1 MPVRRAALAARSD
14 LEDARFMRVP
24 KAGAQDLNASITIV
38 FRRHCDNGWTA
49 RAKAART
56 RLAAAVPRMVA
67 AGFRRVSACDS
78 LGDQMISKRTHLSA
92 ALLAGLVLC
101 APAGL
106 KAQQRPAPV
115 EVTQVFVQGIG
126 QVNVLAY
133 KAKFVSAD
141 PVTRR
146 VVLEDPAGRRWAVIA
161 PPLLGDLSL
170 YRVGENLLIR
180 VAPGVVT
187 ALGKAHQGRPG
198 EVMAEV
204 AINDGLPGWPEGF
217 GIREVKLTSIF
228 VGLDPAA
235 GTVTFEGPDGNVRV
249 VRAANDKVLAD
260 VQNVRPGDLAQITY
274 IEGLAV
280 NAMR

>member
-1 MPVRRAALAARSD
+1 
-14 LEDARFMRVP
+14 
-24 KAGAQDLNASITIV
+24 
-38 FRRHCDNGWTA
+38 
-49 RAKAART
+49 
-56 RLAAAVPRMVA
+56 
-67 AGFRRVSACDS
+67 
-78 LGDQMISKRTHLSA
+78 MISKRTHLSA

-146 VVLEDPAGRRWAVIA
+146 VVLEDPAGRRWAVVA

>member
-1 MPVRRAALAARSD
+1 MISTRMQLSVAL
-14 LEDARFMRVP
+14 F
-24 KAGAQDLNASITIV
+24 
-38 FRRHCDNGWTA
+38 
-49 RAKAART
+49 
-56 RLAAAVPRMVA
+56 
-67 AGFRRVSACDS
+67 AGFTF
-78 LGDQMISKRTHLSA
+78 L
-92 ALLAGLVLC
+92 
-101 APAGL
+101 APAGVR
-106 KAQQRPAPV
+106 AQQRPTPV
-115 EVTQVFVQGIG
+115 EVTQVLVQGIG
-126 QVNVLAY
+126 QVNVLTY

-141 PVTRR
+141 PATRR
-146 VVLEDPAGRRWAVIA
+146 VVLEDPAGRRWAVVA

-170 YRVGENLLIR
+170 FRVGENLLIR

-217 GIREVKLTSIF
+217 GIREVTLTSIF
-228 VGLDPAA
+228 VGVDPAA

-260 VQNVRPGDLAQITY
+260 VQKVQPGDLAQITY

>member
-1 MPVRRAALAARSD
+1 
-14 LEDARFMRVP
+14 
-24 KAGAQDLNASITIV
+24 
-38 FRRHCDNGWTA
+38 
-49 RAKAART
+49 
-56 RLAAAVPRMVA
+56 
-67 AGFRRVSACDS
+67 
-78 LGDQMISKRTHLSA
+78 MISTRMHLSA
-92 ALLAGLVLC
+92 ALLAGLALV
-101 APAGL
+101 APVGA
-106 KAQQRPAPV
+106 KAQQRPMPV
-115 EVTQVFVQGIG
+115 EMTQVFVQGIG

-187 ALGKAHQGRPG
+187 ALGKAHQGKPG

-204 AINDGLPGWPEGF
+204 VITDGLPGWPEGF
-217 GIREVKLTSIF
+217 GIREVTLTSIF

-260 VQNVRPGDLAQITY
+260 VQKVQPGDLAQITY

>member
-1 MPVRRAALAARSD
+1 MISTRKQLSVAL
-14 LEDARFMRVP
+14 F
-24 KAGAQDLNASITIV
+24 
-38 FRRHCDNGWTA
+38 
-49 RAKAART
+49 
-56 RLAAAVPRMVA
+56 
-67 AGFRRVSACDS
+67 AGFAF
-78 LGDQMISKRTHLSA
+78 L
-92 ALLAGLVLC
+92 
-101 APAGL
+101 APAGIQ
-106 KAQQRPAPV
+106 AQPRPTPA
-115 EVTQVFVQGIG
+115 EVSQVFVQGIG
-126 QVNVLAY
+126 QINVLAY

-141 PVTRR
+141 PATRR
-146 VVLEDPAGRRWAVIA
+146 VVLEDPAGRRWSVVA

-170 YRVGENLLIR
+170 FRVGENLLIR

-217 GIREVKLTSIF
+217 GIREVTLTSIF
-228 VGLDPAA
+228 VGLDPVA

-260 VQNVRPGDLAQITY
+260 VQKVQPGDLAQITY